1 MRKPKLEYYG
11 LSEEDLEEY
20 EKQKEEYYIVE
31 RMESNKCDSYN
42 TRLKIVVAILT
53 IIYGIV
59 ASIISVNNEEDAG
72 VTATVVFFIIPVVF
86 CFGCYVCRAYKEDES
101 IDWGMFLGSVMFLI
115 IAMGIAMYHLF
126 ERVPKIDRYKYIDKK
141 LESSINQYNSDTR
154 EYEQY
159 IEKCKRDFWNSLSGL
174 QFEKEV
180 AALYR
185 NHGYNAI
192 VTSATGDGGVDIIL
206 IKDGERI
213 AVQCKHHA
221 KAIGP
226 HDIRALQGV
235 VASSNYTRGIFV
247 SLNGY
252 TTSAR
257 EEAKMS
263 RVKVSLL
270 DLNDILEMAKDD
282 DMIIGGESDP
292 LPPKPLPPKP
302 LPPKPQPPKPNVEI
316 NNLYDNL
323 SDESLNLLIGKKIK
337 HKIDEFGV
345 GQIVKIE
352 KRANNHKYIYI
363 YFPNMAEEKMFPFPD
378 AFATKII
385 EPVDFKVV
393 KKN

>member
-1 MRKPKLEYYG
+1 MNQGEIMRKPELKDFALT
-11 LSEEDLEEY
+11 EELLDLNKEQYEKYNRQLEEY
-20 EKQKEEYYIVE
+20 CKSVKKVKIAIIVISLIITFIVFIVNCANGF
-31 RMESNKCDSYN
+31 ESKNAGIA
-42 TRLKIVVAILT
+42 L
-53 IIYGIV
+53 GIV
-59 ASIISVNNEEDAG
+59 GFWD
-72 VTATVVFFIIPVVF
+72 ATVVFS
-86 CFGCYVCRAYKEDES
+86 CFQSLDISIWDIRES
-101 IDWGMFLGSVMFLI
+101 KRNEI
-115 IAMGIAMYHLF
+115 
-126 ERVPKIDRYKYIDKK
+126 KIQTMNISLNTAVENYNKAVSEYKYYLKK
-141 LESSINQYNSDTR
+141 CTL
-154 EYEQY
+154 
-159 IEKCKRDFWNSLSGL
+159 DFWKSLNGF

-185 NHGYNAI
+185 KCGYDTT

-235 VASSNYTRGIFV
+235 VASSNYTKGIFV

-292 LPPKPLPPKP
+292 LPPKPQ
-302 LPPKPQPPKPNVEI
+302 PKPQLKPEPDETI
-316 NNLYDNL
+316 SDLYNNLVNED
-323 SDESLNLLIGKKIK
+323 LLVGKKII
-337 HKIDEFGV
+337 HKNNKLGV
-345 GQIVKIE
+345 GEIVKIE
-352 KRANNHKYIYI
+352 NHINGKKYIHI
-363 YFPNMAEEKMFPFPD
+363 YFRDILEEKIFPFPNV
-378 AFATKII
+378 FAEKTI
-385 EPVDFKVV
+385 EPYDYIITRKD
-393 KKN
+393 KNI